1 MPKDRVVSTMT
12 EQDILNV
19 TASSLVR
26 TAEQLGLTLDGLLE
40 VVAPLARD
48 RVKKNEE
55 FERSLKEF
63 ERRLKASE
71 ALIKSIEEE
80 V

>member
-12 EQDILNV
+12 EQDILDV
-19 TASSLVR
+19 TASFLVR

-55 FERSLKEF
+55 FER
-63 ERRLKASE
+63 RLKASE